1 LTQNKMCNGGQIV
14 YILKRRFKKRQ
25 SESVYR
31 RRTDNTMAKRKS
43 TKRTNNDQ
51 QNIHIKLNSN
61 GQQKIHQYQQNE
73 LPPHTSNN

>member
-1 LTQNKMCNGGQIV
+1 MCNGGQIV